1 MLLAGLAADGPVSV
15 TEPAPSRDHSERMLR
30 RFGVRVTTAERTVRL
45 VPGPLRATSVA
56 VPGDISS
63 AAFLLVAGAIVAE
76 ARVTLHRVGVNPTRT
91 GVLDVLEAMGARV
104 ATDRLADEG
113 EPTASLTVTSG
124 ALRPTEIG
132 GAALIPRLIDEVPVL
147 AVLAAIAPGVTVVR
161 DARELRVKE
170 SDRIAAVARELGKMG
185 AAIEERP
192 DGMAIAGGR
201 RLHGARVASGGDH
214 RIAMA
219 LAVAALV
226 ADGETLVDDV
236 ACVATSFPGFADV
249 LNALA
254 GTTIIR
260 MEE

>member
-1 MLLAGLAADGPVSV
+1 MNIYNAIMAA
-15 TEPAPSRDHSERMLR
+15 
-30 RFGVRVTTAERTVRL
+30 
-45 VPGPLRATSVA
+45 AT
-56 VPGDISS
+56 
-63 AAFLLVAGAIVAE
+63 
-76 ARVTLHRVGVNPTRT
+76 
-91 GVLDVLEAMGARV
+91 
-104 ATDRLADEG
+104 
-113 EPTASLTVTSG
+113 
-124 ALRPTEIG
+124 
-132 GAALIPRLIDEVPVL
+132 
-147 AVLAAIAPGVTVVR
+147 
-161 DARELRVKE
+161 
-170 SDRIAAVARELGKMG
+170 
-185 AAIEERP
+185 AIEERP

>member
-132 GAALIPRLIDEVPVL
+132 GAALIP
-147 AVLAAIAPGVTVVR
+147 
-161 DARELRVKE
+161 
-170 SDRIAAVARELGKMG
+170 
-185 AAIEERP
+185 
-192 DGMAIAGGR
+192 
-201 RLHGARVASGGDH
+201 
-214 RIAMA
+214 
-219 LAVAALV
+219 
-226 ADGETLVDDV
+226 
-236 ACVATSFPGFADV
+236 
-249 LNALA
+249 
-254 GTTIIR
+254 
-260 MEE
+260 